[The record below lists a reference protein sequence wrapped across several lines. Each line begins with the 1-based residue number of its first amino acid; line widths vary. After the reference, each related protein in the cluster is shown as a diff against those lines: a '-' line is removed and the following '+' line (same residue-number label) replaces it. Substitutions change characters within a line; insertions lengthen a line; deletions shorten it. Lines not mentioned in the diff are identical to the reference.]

1 LEKVTKQ
8 AYMMVAYYGLN
19 KELGNISFYDS
30 TGQYEQSLQRPY
42 SEATAQKIDEEV
54 RKLIASAYERTKALL
69 LKHRA
74 QLEAL
79 AAMLLDKEVVFQKD
93 LEVIFGKRPYPIE
106 SEQPP
111 IN

>member
-1 LEKVTKQ
+1 
-8 AYMMVAYYGLN
+8 MVAYYGLN
-19 KELGNISFYDS
+19 EELGNISFYDS

-54 RKLIASAYERTKALL
+54 RKLIAGAYERTKALL
-69 LKHRA
+69 QQHRV

-93 LEVIFGKRPYPIE
+93 LEAIFGKRPYPIE
-106 SEQPP
+106 NEQPP
-111 IN
+111 AN